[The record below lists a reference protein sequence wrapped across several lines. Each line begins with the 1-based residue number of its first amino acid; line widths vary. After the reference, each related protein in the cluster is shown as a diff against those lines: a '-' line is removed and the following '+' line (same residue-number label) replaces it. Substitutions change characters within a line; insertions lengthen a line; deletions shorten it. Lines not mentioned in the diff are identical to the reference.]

1 MANKSLMLL
10 AYVKHLPHGRDPNEL
25 YIVARC
31 SILAISASLLY
42 IIDWGWLFSP
52 HCISISSSFKFVVEA
67 FIQSYYEI
75 MRAKLSKIKHCANVG
90 KMAML
95 VTNGRNCHWSPIF
108 QGNPQMCTI
117 CNRLIQKGR

>member
-1 MANKSLMLL
+1 MFDFGNLGLINIYYSLVGYL
-10 AYVKHLPHGRDPNEL
+10 VKIALVFQVL
-25 YIVARC
+25 
-31 SILAISASLLY
+31 
-42 IIDWGWLFSP
+42 
-52 HCISISSSFKFVVEA
+52 FKFIVEA

-75 MRAKLSKIKHCANVG
+75 MREKLSKIKHCVG